1 MSESVGTI
9 IKVAA
14 SIVVASA
21 VVAFVWFA
29 VGENTPDDVTPNA
42 PLQRAQIRNEH
53 LCEAAG
59 WDWTPDGDPPCGD
72 S

>member
-14 SIVVASA
+14 SIAVAAA

-29 VGENTPDDVTPNA
+29 VGENIPDEVEIDA
-42 PLQRAQIRNEH
+42 RSQRAQIQNQQ
-53 LCEAAG
+53 LCEITDG
-59 WDWTPDGDPPCGD
+59 TWTDGNNPPCE
-72 S
+72 